1 MKRNMTVE
9 ELIKTRYMKDIS
21 RVVAGQSGLDRV
33 VDWVYMLE
41 LRDVVADSVDCND
54 LILTTGLC
62 NTDKEIAVKFLE
74 GIIEAGASGLCIE
87 TSLQYYCIDEELLR
101 IADEH
106 DFPLIEIFAA
116 SRLKDI
122 SKGLNRII
130 TESELRGVKYA
141 DYYDR
146 ELGKIEGKDVIRKRI
161 RYTADFLNIEI
172 AYIPGIG
179 QQYATS
185 ESIKKDS
192 CQIIK
197 NMPKEIEGEQVYCRE
212 NFAVKSLNI
221 GDKNCG
227 ALIFRSCNSKLTDFD
242 ITILGRLANR
252 IRGELIDEIRANEE
266 KIYNEN
272 SWIANWLGGELRK
285 EKVYEKLARLGMNRC
300 YREYCVCTCVLN
312 KNILFG
318 DFIADMTLCVRRC
331 FEEQDLYVVG
341 YINGEMIHYIVFNN
355 DRGNTVKKLKAIIN
369 SLTELKNNLIDYS
382 ETEFVIGKVVN
393 ESEEIDRS
401 YRTSV
406 EYIDYALNN
415 AGNVTVFD
423 ELHFERVLYAISEMQ
438 VVDDCIKDYLGELVS
453 PQNYELLH
461 TLAAYYDCNCSKQK
475 TAEKLYI
482 ARQTLYFRLQKI
494 RTILGNDYDRG
505 EYRFALEFA
514 CKAFMHKHKEWQP

>member
-1 MKRNMTVE
+1 MKGNMTVE
-9 ELIKTRYMKDIS
+9 ELIKTRYMKGIS
-21 RVVAGQSGLDRV
+21 RVAAGQSGLDRV
-33 VDWVYMLE
+33 VDWVHILE
-41 LRDVVADSVDCND
+41 IRDVVADSVDRND
-54 LILTTGLC
+54 LILTTGVC
-62 NTDKEIAVKFLE
+62 FTDKDTAVGFLE
-74 GIIEAGASGLCIE
+74 GLINAGVSGLCIE
-87 TSLQYYCIDEELLR
+87 TALYYHNIDEELLR

-106 DFPLIEIFAA
+106 DFPLIEIFAI
-116 SRLKDI
+116 SRFKDI

-141 DYYDR
+141 AYYDR
-146 ELGKIEGKDVIRKRI
+146 ELGKIEGRDVIREGI
-161 RYTADFLNIEI
+161 RYTADFLNVEI
-172 AYIPGIG
+172 AYIPGVG
-179 QQYATS
+179 PQYATS

-192 CQIIK
+192 CRIIK
-197 NMPKEIEGEQVYCRE
+197 NMPKEIAGEQVYCRE
-212 NFAVKSLNI
+212 NFAVKRLNI
-221 GDKNCG
+221 GEKTCG
-227 ALIFRSCNSKLTDFD
+227 ALIFRSRSSKLADFD
-242 ITILGRLANR
+242 IMILGRLANR
-252 IRGELIDEIRANEE
+252 IRGELIDEIRINEE

-272 SWIANWLGGELRK
+272 SWIAKWLGGELQK
-285 EKVYEKLARLGMNRC
+285 ENVHEKLAKLGVNRL

-312 KNILFG
+312 KNILFS
-318 DFIADMTLCVRRC
+318 DFIADMTLCVRKC

-341 YINGEMIHYIVFNN
+341 YINGKMIHYIVFNN

-406 EYIDYALNN
+406 EYIDYSFNN

-438 VVDDCIKDYLGELVS
+438 VVEDCIKDYLGELVY

-494 RTILGNDYDRG
+494 GAILGNNYDRG
-505 EYRFALEFA
+505 ECRFALEFA
-514 CKAFMHKHKEWQP
+514 CKAFMHKHKNI